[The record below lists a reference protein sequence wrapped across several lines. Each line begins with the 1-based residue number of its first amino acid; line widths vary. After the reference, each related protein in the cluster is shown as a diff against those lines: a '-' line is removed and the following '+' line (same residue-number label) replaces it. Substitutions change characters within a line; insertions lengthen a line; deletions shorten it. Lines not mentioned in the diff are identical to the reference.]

1 MKIRHIENF
10 TVDIDEEFITDLLV
24 KKVLDD
30 NYDLKYSKFSNRS
43 VQFVLDED
51 GKIYCKMVFDKTKRN
66 DYDKEAESEA
76 S

>member
-10 TVDIDEEFITDLLV
+10 TIDIDEEYITDLLV
-24 KKVLDD
+24 KKVLDE

-51 GKIYCKMVFDKTKRN
+51 GKIYCKMVFDRIKRN